1 MAPVAKNP
9 MRKQGAP
16 QDSPPG
22 PDPRDLWSI
31 LSDWLRRR
39 FGILGVIVLASFG
52 IWWQWNHINKL
63 PGIDPLLARITQRPL
78 PTAIPGKFNIAIAHL
93 EGDTNQETERLIR
106 ESLAEFKS
114 VTTLSFD
121 RTIVSHQGDSENDER
136 EGQARARALLA
147 SSNAD
152 VLIWGIVLRQGGKS
166 LPKIYWTTS
175 RDSGPAHAASRYQM
189 TEDFSLPAIF
199 WQDLTDVLALLVAT
213 SQADIGTRDGRYQAD
228 TLAPFI
234 RRVRTLLRSSKAEQ
248 WNAATRAKL
257 LTILGNA
264 LTTYSDQSGL
274 SEPLLDAIAAH
285 QEALAAR
292 PRDGA
297 PLDWAASQNYLGN
310 ALVTLGQRE
319 TRPARL
325 NAAVEAYRNALQE
338 RTRDKGPLNWAATQ
352 NNLGYALRLLG
363 QRESDPT
370 RLNEAIAAFRAA
382 SQERSRERVPL
393 YWAATQN
400 NLGVALWLLGQRKSD
415 AMLLD
420 EAIAVHRAA
429 LQERTREKVP
439 LYWATTQNNL
449 GNALRSL
456 GQQRSDAALLNEAL
470 AAYRAAL
477 EERTRNKMPLEWAT
491 TQNNLGLAL
500 AALGQQ
506 ESNPARLIE
515 AVAAYREALLE
526 RTREKAPLDWA
537 LTQNNLGNALR
548 IRGQRESDTARL
560 YDAKRAYDLALAV
573 FREAGADYY
582 VQFAE
587 SNLQRVRR
595 DIAQRTVRNVR

>member
-1 MAPVAKNP
+1 M
-9 MRKQGAP
+9 
-16 QDSPPG
+16 
-22 PDPRDLWSI
+22 LE
-31 LSDWLRRR
+31 L
-39 FGILGVIVLASFG
+39 
-52 IWWQWNHINKL
+52 
-63 PGIDPLLARITQRPL
+63 LLAT
-78 PTAIPGKFNIAIAHL
+78 
-93 EGDTNQETERLIR
+93 
-106 ESLAEFKS
+106 
-114 VTTLSFD
+114 
-121 RTIVSHQGDSENDER
+121 
-136 EGQARARALLA
+136 
-147 SSNAD
+147 SNAD

-175 RDSGPAHAASRYQM
+175 RDSGPAHAVSRYQM
-189 TEDFSLPAIF
+189 TDDFSLPAIF

-213 SQADIGTRDGRYQAD
+213 SEADIGTRDGRYRAD

-234 RRVRTLLRSSKAEQ
+234 QRVRALLRSSKAEQ

-274 SEPLLDAIAAH
+274 NEPLLDAIAAH
-285 QEALAAR
+285 QEALAVR

-338 RTRDKGPLNWAATQ
+338 RHARRGRSTGQRPRTIWAMRCACSGSASPIRPASTMPSPRSAPHCRNARASAYRSNGPLVRTTWVSRCGFSVNAT
-352 NNLGYALRLLG
+352 
-363 QRESDPT
+363 
-370 RLNEAIAAFRAA
+370 
-382 SQERSRERVPL
+382 
-393 YWAATQN
+393 
-400 NLGVALWLLGQRKSD
+400 SD

-420 EAIAVHRAA
+420 EAIAACRAA

-439 LYWATTQNNL
+439 LYWATTENNL

-477 EERTRNKMPLEWAT
+477 EERTRSKMPLEWAT
-491 TQNNLGLAL
+491 TKNNLGLAL

-506 ESNPARLIE
+506 ESHPARLIE

-537 LTQNNLGNALR
+537 LTQSNLGNALR
-548 IRGQRESDTARL
+548 ILGRREPGTARL
-560 YDAKRAYDLALAV
+560 DDAKRAHDLALAV

-587 SNLQRVRR
+587 RNLQRVRA
-595 DIAQRTVRNVR
+595 DIAQRTAKNHDRNAR